1 MPSELIPPSA
11 RDLNESVDFLKDLL
25 KKDTNVRNT
34 TGLNIPEAGSNQGA
48 SYAKA
53 RSFHE
58 NPVARNAGGGAN
70 GSRGNP
76 TDATAYKHEDSTSS
90 GGYKSSSRHIDRKAV
105 RYEGQS
111 AADDLSEMKRQLE
124 NTQKMLDEENDQDED
139 DKELDRELDDLRY
152 RIRRVQDD
160 IEYFRRRGGRD
171 SGEDRRKAEREL
183 MTLTHERL
191 PLLER
196 KIDERDKRREE
207 KKKNAGRE
215 RDRRNETYSRYGRGD
230 IDRED
235 RYSSPSRNG
244 RENGGSGR
252 LGDGEY
258 LKGTFDREDYS
269 SRDRRRDE
277 DDRRRDQ
284 DHPSSSSTSTS
295 APPPPPPPSSSIS
308 KPAPPP
314 PVASAPKPAA
324 SPAPSSMTPEQ
335 RAAWIRSEAERRVQ
349 ERMRALGAAAPLSST
364 SSGMDQ
370 SVEQRLAADK
380 AEAEARSAQADKEVA
395 AREEARRARL
405 EEQKLAKDKAA
416 LQTVKK
422 EVIESEKSKD
432 APPAPVTQAAK
443 ETIQDEED
451 LIRRREEVLKKEKEE
466 REARFKKLEEEEREA
481 KEAEER
487 FKERQSAF
495 ASKSSAPAPAVGKK
509 KGGPPPPPPS
519 RIRGAAAPIPTPIPS
534 QAPIAP
540 QPPPAPPAPPV
551 SSEAPQV
558 SPPNSSTNPFH
569 RMQGG
574 SASTPSATTP
584 GGTNPFFR
592 GQQASGT
599 EGTSSS
605 SLPPAQRATPP
616 VTAQPTGGASRSAAI
631 NLPPS
636 HDEDWDDSDKEDDD
650 DDDADGPGSST
661 RAKRQNLAQA
671 LFSGLIP
678 GGRST
683 SPTPSTPTSAPSAPA
698 APPAPPAPPSAPP
711 APSAPF
717 VAPVAAAP
725 ADRGALLGQIQGG
738 LRLKKAVTVDKSK
751 ALGAGAVIG
760 DASAPVQK
768 FIPPPSPPPQE
779 PVQPQAPI
787 ERIPPPPSASDIP
800 NPNRQSVDWATN
812 SLAADQMN
820 GNANKASQE
829 PGQASLVEEN
839 EEDSGDE
846 LDAPEDLDGP
856 SLAQREI
863 SANPSEHVSSANQVI
878 QDGETEEFNMNEA
891 IRVRAL
897 YDYAAQR
904 EEDLGFK
911 ENEILTAH
919 KSNDGGDWWFGVKG
933 SEKGTFPQMY
943 VQSIEKR
950 E

>member
-1 MPSELIPPSA
+1 MIPPSA

-70 GSRGNP
+70 GSRGNA
-76 TDATAYKHEDSTSS
+76 TDATAYKHEDATST

-111 AADDLSEMKRQLE
+111 AADDLSEMKRQLA
-124 NTQKMLDEENDQDED
+124 NTQKLLDDENDQDED

-171 SGEDRRKAEREL
+171 SGDDRRKAEREL

-196 KIDERDKRREE
+196 KMDERDKRREE
-207 KKKNAGRE
+207 AKKNKGRE

-230 IDRED
+230 VDRDD
-235 RYSSPSRNG
+235 RYSSSSSTRNDSSRDNG
-244 RENGGSGR
+244 RIGR

-258 LKGTFDREDYS
+258 LRGTFDGEDS
-269 SRDRRRDE
+269 SRDRRRQDE
-277 DDRRRDQ
+277 DYSRRDQ
-284 DHPSSSSTSTS
+284 DRSTLS
-295 APPPPPPPSSSIS
+295 APPPPPPAASSSIS
-308 KPAPPP
+308 SKAAPPP
-314 PVASAPKPAA
+314 PPSSSAAAPPKPAA
-324 SPAPSSMTPEQ
+324 SPAPASMTPEQ

-349 ERMRALGAAAPLSST
+349 ERMRALGATAPLSS

-370 SVEQRLAADK
+370 SVEKRLAADK

-422 EVIESEKSKD
+422 EINEQEKSQD
-432 APPAPVTQAAK
+432 APPLPVTQAAK
-443 ETIQDEED
+443 ETVREEED
-451 LIRRREEVLKKEKEE
+451 LIRRREEVLKKEKED
-466 REARFKKLEEEEREA
+466 REARFKKLEGEEREA

-487 FKERQSAF
+487 FKERQGAF
-495 ASKSSAPAPAVGKK
+495 ASKSTSSTPAPVAGRK

-519 RIRGAAAPIPTPIPS
+519 RIRGTLIPSPS
-534 QAPIAP
+534 QAPAAPAAPTPPAAP
-540 QPPPAPPAPPV
+540 QPPPSPPAPQAPAATA
-551 SSEAPQV
+551 SSDPQI
-558 SPPNSSTNPFH
+558 SPSTNPFH

-592 GQQASGT
+592 GQASGS
-599 EGTSSS
+599 ES
-605 SLPPAQRATPP
+605 SLPAAQRATPAAQRAIPP
-616 VTAQPTGGASRSAAI
+616 VTAQPTGASRTAPI

-636 HDEDWDDSDKEDDD
+636 HDEDWDDSDKDDD
-650 DDDADGPGSST
+650 DEDEADGPGSST

-683 SPTPSTPTSAPSAPA
+683 PPTPSTPTSAPAAPPAPA
-698 APPAPPAPPSAPP
+698 APSAPPAPPAPFSLPASSGEPP
-711 APSAPF
+711 A
-717 VAPVAAAP
+717 
-725 ADRGALLGQIQGG
+725 RGALLGEIQGG

-751 ALGAGAVIG
+751 VMGAGAVIG

-768 FIPPPSPPPQE
+768 YVPPPSPPE
-779 PVQPQAPI
+779 API
-787 ERIPPPPSASDIP
+787 EPIAPPPAAAEVP

-812 SLAADQMN
+812 SLAHEQMN

-829 PGQASLVEEN
+829 PGQSSLVEED
-839 EEDSGDE
+839 EDSGDE
-846 LDAPEDLDGP
+846 VEAPEDVDGL

-863 SANPSEHVSSANQVI
+863 AADPAAHPTSADQVLP
-878 QDGETEEFNMNEA
+878 TEENEEFDMNSA
-891 IRVRAL
+891 FRVRAL
-897 YDYAAQR
+897 YDYTPQR
-904 EEDLGFK
+904 DEDLGFK
-911 ENEILTAH
+911 ENDILTAH
-919 KSNDGGDWWFGVKG
+919 KAKDGGDWSFGIMGLK
-933 SEKGTFPQMY
+933 KGTFPQIY
-943 VQSIEKR
+943 VESIEQR